1 MIPAGRYQYYRTA
14 DDRVVLF
21 QASEQK
27 FWRNFCT
34 AVGRTDLFEA
44 KPGQAAGD
52 HARGDEA
59 LRAELA
65 AIFRT
70 RTRAEWVELFIAHDV
85 PGGPVYTADEVLDA
99 VAAEIRARGR
109 QVEAVPADV
118 ATEGGARLV
127 VERAVARFGRVD
139 VLVNNA
145 GKGSPKRLLD
155 LTEEDWHASF
165 ELNFMSAVRLS
176 LACVP
181 LMRAHGGGRIVNISS
196 RVGRQPDPYFAPYA
210 AAKAALINF
219 TKSLANAFSKD
230 GILSN
235 CVVPGLVRTE
245 AVEEAAQKSAEAT
258 GKTVEEVFAETLRAR
273 PIPAG
278 RMGEPA
284 DVAGLVVFLASPRA
298 SWITGATFGVDG
310 GILPV
315 AP

>member
-1 MIPAGRYQYYRTA
+1 MT
-14 DDRVVLF
+14 DL
-21 QASEQK
+21 
-27 FWRNFCT
+27 
-34 AVGRTDLFEA
+34 VGRVALVTGASKGIGRAIALELAEAGADLVVN
-44 KPGQAAGD
+44 
-52 HARGDEA
+52 ARGSAA
-59 LRAELA
+59 LD
-65 AIFRT
+65 T
-70 RTRAEWVELFIAHDV
+70 
-85 PGGPVYTADEVLDA
+85 
-99 VAAEIRARGR
+99 VAAEIRGRGR
-109 QVEAVPADV
+109 AGEAVPADV
-118 ATEGGARLV
+118 ATEAGARLV

-181 LMRAHGGGRIVNISS
+181 LMRARGGGRIVNISS

-230 GILSN
+230 GVLAN

-245 AVEEAAQKSAEAT
+245 AVLEAARKSAEAT

>member
-1 MIPAGRYQYYRTA
+1 MTDLAGRVALVTGASKGIGRAIALELAEAGA
-14 DDRVVLF
+14 DLVI
-21 QASEQK
+21 
-27 FWRNFCT
+27 N
-34 AVGRTDLFEA
+34 
-44 KPGQAAGD
+44 
-52 HARGDEA
+52 ARGS
-59 LRAELA
+59 A
-65 AIFRT
+65 A
-70 RTRAEWVELFIAHDV
+70 
-85 PGGPVYTADEVLDA
+85 LDA
-99 VAAEIRARGR
+99 VAAEVRARGR
-109 QVEAVPADV
+109 DVEAVPADV
-118 ATEGGARLV
+118 ATEAGAPLV
-127 VERAVARFGRVD
+127 VERAVARFGPVD

-181 LMRAHGGGRIVNISS
+181 LMRARGGGRIVNISS

-230 GILSN
+230 GVLAN

-245 AVEEAAQKSAEAT
+245 AVLEAARKSAEAT
-258 GKTVEEVFAETLRAR
+258 GKTVEEVLAETLRAR

-298 SWITGATFGVDG
+298 SWITGATFTVDG
-310 GILPV
+310 GIVPTV
-315 AP
+315 P

>member
-1 MIPAGRYQYYRTA
+1 MTLGGRVAVVTGASRGIGRAIALELAEAGA
-14 DDRVVLF
+14 DLVI
-21 QASEQK
+21 
-27 FWRNFCT
+27 N
-34 AVGRTDLFEA
+34 
-44 KPGQAAGD
+44 
-52 HARGDEA
+52 ARGRAA
-59 LRAELA
+59 LE
-65 AIFRT
+65 
-70 RTRAEWVELFIAHDV
+70 
-85 PGGPVYTADEVLDA
+85 A

-118 ATEGGARLV
+118 ATDAGARLV

-155 LTEEDWHASF
+155 LTEEDWHASL
-165 ELNFMSAVRLS
+165 ELNLMSAVRLS

-181 LMRAHGGGRIVNISS
+181 LMRAHGGGRIINIAS
-196 RVGRQPDPYFAPYA
+196 RVGRQPDPLFAPYA

-235 CVVPGLVRTE
+235 CVVPGLIRTE
-245 AVEEAAQKSAEAT
+245 AVEEAARQSAAAT
-258 GKTVEEVFAETLRAR
+258 GKTVEEVFAETLRRR

-298 SWITGATFGVDG
+298 SWITGSAFTVDG
-310 GILPV
+310 GIVPTV
-315 AP
+315 P

>member
-1 MIPAGRYQYYRTA
+1 MDLAGRIALVTGASRGIGRAIALELAEAGA
-14 DDRVVLF
+14 DLVI
-21 QASEQK
+21 
-27 FWRNFCT
+27 N
-34 AVGRTDLFEA
+34 
-44 KPGQAAGD
+44 
-52 HARGDEA
+52 ARGS
-59 LRAELA
+59 A
-65 AIFRT
+65 A
-70 RTRAEWVELFIAHDV
+70 
-85 PGGPVYTADEVLDA
+85 LDA
-99 VAAEIRARGR
+99 VAAEVRARGR
-109 QVEAVPADV
+109 DVEAVPADV
-118 ATEGGARLV
+118 ATEAGAPLV

-181 LMRAHGGGRIVNISS
+181 LMRALGGGRIVNISS

-230 GILSN
+230 GVLAN

-245 AVEEAAQKSAEAT
+245 AVLEAARESAEAT
-258 GKTVEEVFAETLRAR
+258 GKTVEEVLAETLRAR

-298 SWITGATFGVDG
+298 SWITGATFTVDG
-310 GILPV
+310 GIVPTV
-315 AP
+315 P